1 MTAAQKIITSFDW
14 SLLSPDQFEELCY
27 DMLKKNKSL
36 GFSTV
41 EWFKG
46 PTGQRGRD
54 IEAEKTISNI
64 PGKSRDE
71 RWIIQWLW
79 DKIINHLLRIIT

>member
-1 MTAAQKIITSFDW
+1 MATAQKIITSFDW

-36 GFSTV
+36 GFSTI

-54 IEAEKTISNI
+54 IEAKK
-64 PGKSRDE
+64 P
-71 RWIIQWLW
+71 
-79 DKIINHLLRIIT
+79 